1 MQPDWTDLP
10 EEEQTP
16 VNPYAPID
24 YTSRLR
30 KPAQPAQPASAPP
43 RPGSLYG
50 GAIQPPQQ
58 SSPPPA
64 PSGEGDIPSYL
75 RRKPGQENNRRR
87 TRMERNHPEETQ
99 EWMPSGFDPQG
110 TPYGEM
116 QFDTP
121 QVPQQE
127 TAPAPVIRTEDGIEA
142 FFQEE
147 PPSYE
152 PAYNLSAHQD
162 QDEEDD
168 SLWDA
173 YQRAEPS
180 PQAPEEPE
188 LKDAYTPAEDRI
200 APRAKPPVRIW
211 RVIALGVSAV
221 MLAFCCITGFGILKE
236 LDRNQQ
242 EMKTFRQSYLDQ
254 TGHELHQD
262 ASPVDL
268 LPEGQTFAPTPAPT
282 LTAAPVT
289 PTPAPII
296 PIREAAID
304 DLNPHSSQQTE
315 ELAQEPSAPLRS
327 RLTVYPD
334 NPMQNV
340 MPSLTEWQAVNGD
353 VTGHLVIE
361 GLLDQV
367 VVQRDHMYYL
377 THDWQGIYSPTG
389 AVFMDDNCSLKLP
402 PENLLLR
409 AQCGSGGPFSPL
421 LGFATNGPSFA
432 GQYGWATLTTLYE
445 ENLYRL
451 FAVIVT
457 PSDSSA
463 ANSFHYSSY
472 LTFGSDSEMLSYVQ
486 QVKSRSLYDFGV
498 DVAADDRLLT
508 LATVGNGD
516 DCLVLVY
523 RMARSGE

>member
-1 MQPDWTDLP
+1 MLPDWPDLP
-10 EEEQTP
+10 EEEQTQ

-24 YTSRLR
+24 YTSRLH
-30 KPAQPAQPASAPP
+30 KPAQPAHSASAPP

-50 GAIQPPQQ
+50 GHPPQH
-58 SSPPPA
+58 SSPPPE
-64 PSGEGDIPSYL
+64 PSGEMDIPSYL
-75 RRKPGQENNRRR
+75 RRRPGQENNRRR
-87 TRMERNHPEETQ
+87 TRMERLHPEETQ
-99 EWMPSGFDPQG
+99 EWTPVGFDPQG

-121 QVPQQE
+121 QAPRQE
-127 TAPAPVIRTEDGIEA
+127 TAPMPVIRTEDQIKA
-142 FFQEE
+142 FFQKEQH
-147 PPSYE
+147 SDA
-152 PAYNLSAHQD
+152 PAYNLSAFS
-162 QDEEDD
+162 DEEED
-168 SLWDA
+168 SLRDA
-173 YQRAEPS
+173 FQPADQ
-180 PQAPEEPE
+180 PQAELPPEEPE
-188 LKDAYTPAEDRI
+188 LKDAYAPAEDRI
-200 APRAKPPVRIW
+200 TPRAKPPVRIW
-211 RVIALGVSAV
+211 RVIALGVSAL

-236 LDRNQQ
+236 LDRNQR
-242 EMKTFRQSYLDQ
+242 EMKTFRQNYLDQ

-282 LTAAPVT
+282 PTAAPVT

-315 ELAQEPSAPLRS
+315 ELEQEAYAPLRS

-340 MPSLTEWQAVNGD
+340 MPGLTEWQAVNGD

-421 LGFATNGPSFA
+421 LGFATSGPSFA

-445 ENLYRL
+445 ENRYRL